1 MKGLLKAAREIA
13 QVLGVITRNNVATAS
28 EGTFKHYPRLAFG
41 S

>member
-1 MKGLLKAAREIA
+1 MKGLVKATRKIA
-13 QVLGVITRNNVATAS
+13 QVLGAIAGNGVATAS

>member
-1 MKGLLKAAREIA
+1 MKGLVKTAQTIA
-13 QVLGVITRNNVATAS
+13 QVLGVITGNGVATAS